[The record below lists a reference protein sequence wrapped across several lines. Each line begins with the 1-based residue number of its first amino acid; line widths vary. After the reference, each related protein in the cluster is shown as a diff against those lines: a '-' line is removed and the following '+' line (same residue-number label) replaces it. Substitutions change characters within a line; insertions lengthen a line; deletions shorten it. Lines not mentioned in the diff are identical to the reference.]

1 MVEEENYQ
9 FIVADNFATGEG
21 RTISI
26 MITRAYPRTDD
37 YDRTESSKEVD
48 GKFRFVMPPLKE
60 GITPKVI
67 AAREFAEVFG
77 GWTLRFAENISR
89 LEFLNRFSRYL
100 PDHVVSFLTDTED
113 DAGNFKY
120 FSQFHVNYS

>member
-1 MVEEENYQ
+1 MVDDQYQ
-9 FIVADNFATGEG
+9 FLFADNFATGEG

-26 MITRAYPRTDD
+26 MITRAYPKHDD
-37 YDRTESSKEVD
+37 YDRTAISSHIGDK
-48 GKFRFVMPPLKE
+48 FVMPPLKE

-77 GWTLRFAENISR
+77 GWTTRLAEFLSR
-89 LEFLNRFSRYL
+89 QEFLNRCSRFV
-100 PDHVVSFLTDTED
+100 PDHVVRFLTDTED

-120 FSQFHVNYS
+120 FSQYHVNYS